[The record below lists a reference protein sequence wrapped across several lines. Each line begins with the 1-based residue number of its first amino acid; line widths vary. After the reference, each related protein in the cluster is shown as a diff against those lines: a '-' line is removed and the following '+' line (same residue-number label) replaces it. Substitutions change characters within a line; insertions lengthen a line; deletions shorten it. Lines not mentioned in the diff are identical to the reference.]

1 MLLVCPLTH
10 EHHKHS
16 LLLIRISHSF
26 TRRMSRL
33 AERFNITQ
41 HIRLLR
47 TVKPQLY
54 TRIKQ
59 SAGLKYIKVNTYCG
73 TTF

>member
-1 MLLVCPLTH
+1 METTAKKRKNRITIRYLTVDH
-10 EHHKHS
+10 P
-16 LLLIRISHSF
+16 
-26 TRRMSRL
+26 TRVQWS
-33 AERFNITQ
+33 EI

-54 TRIKQ
+54 TKIKQ
-59 SAGLKYIKVNTYCG
+59 IAGLKYIKVNTYFG